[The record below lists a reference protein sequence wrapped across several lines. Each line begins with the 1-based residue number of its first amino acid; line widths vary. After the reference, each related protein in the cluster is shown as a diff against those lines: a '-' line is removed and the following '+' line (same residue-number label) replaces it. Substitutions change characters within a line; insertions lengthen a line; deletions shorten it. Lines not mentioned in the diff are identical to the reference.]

1 MLTSGILLDI
11 VGGEAYCPK
20 VELRRPPRFNTY
32 RSVALGLVG
41 SSTGAVLFGE
51 RNVVDVGLSKPMML
65 WKKMKNWEEE
75 KKNIILSEEII
86 RIIKI

>member
-75 KKNIILSEEII
+75 KKNIILS
-86 RIIKI
+86 